1 MQLEEIPVVEAVPEE
16 TASAEGV
23 QVERQS
29 AEGGRELGSLT
40 GLRGNLCKR
49 NGLGDGA
56 AMT

>member
-1 MQLEEIPVVEAVPEE
+1 METVPEE